1 MFSRHDPEPAG
12 TFCRLMKAKGDAHAA
27 GSDRRALLE
36 EPTLYEAQH
45 AAQAFGIE
53 LLAPEPLST
62 PAELHATPAA
72 LHASPWEEATV
83 VPPVSGQP
91 TQALPQVAFAA
102 TQHAV
107 PLSAALSG
115 PSAAT
120 TERTIPNLD
129 PGAALAMASLT
140 AGTSVTEVR
149 PMPRPPAS
157 AAPSVGRRQR
167 LYYPFLVG
175 TIGGLCGLL
184 VAMGGLRVFNQR
196 RAREQVTRAQTQA
209 LQQQLMEQVLRALL
223 SGRPQEARTLLHTYQ
238 QRWPTLA
245 VRQLLNALEQP
256 GPHQKDRR

>member
-12 TFCRLMKAKGDAHAA
+12 TFCRLMKAKGDAQAA

-53 LLAPEPLST
+53 LLAPEPLSS

-140 AGTSVTEVR
+140 AGTSVTEMR

-196 RAREQVTRAQTQA
+196 RAREQVTRAQTRA
-209 LQQQLMEQVLRALL
+209 LQQQLMEQALRALL

-245 VRQLLNALEQP
+245 VRQLLDALEQP
-256 GPHQKDRR
+256 GPPQKDRR